1 IAIEMNCL
9 LGCVRLI
16 LAFLNLLLFIAF
28 AVVGVIGLLLKYNS
42 KFLFGLLEKATAKWP
57 QKEMQDVVQFI
68 QSNGSGLAIGFI
80 VLGFAVAIIALIG
93 LFALFCKNRF
103 LGFIY
108 IALLAVLS
116 IIELGLIIYL
126 FAIPGNLD
134 KAAYKVLNSSF
145 EHLRTND
152 SLTEPAYALWTV
164 LGLDGGEF
172 CCGLKGFGD
181 FDGLLPS
188 LQYPP
193 PCCKV
198 NITTAS
204 SAQPPKTCDQN
215 EAKKES
221 VGGCSEKVEDFLAK
235 YKSLFIG
242 ISCGVL
248 VFQFVVLLV
257 MCALYKKWKSD

>member
-1 IAIEMNCL
+1 MNCL

-126 FAIPGNLD
+126 FAIPGN
-134 KAAYKVLNSSF
+134 
-145 EHLRTND
+145 
-152 SLTEPAYALWTV
+152 
-164 LGLDGGEF
+164 DGGEF

-248 VFQFVVLLV
+248 VFQ
-257 MCALYKKWKSD
+257 